1 MIYKWKK
8 NALFYARSQ
17 RMTRYW
23 LMSKSK
29 ADEDLRMIKMCVW
42 FFLLSVNWSN
52 VFKNVSLPTK
62 IFKTVCVM
70 IVEDMLTLLKLA
82 PVSEVLLAE
91 NLGQDFQ
98 RLCSSFWKIKSEY
111 FRWLHGL
118 LVLRVLHWKVIL
130 IASQLHVSSALNI
143 PCILKCRN
151 FLLTF
156 EAVSC

>member
-1 MIYKWKK
+1 
-8 NALFYARSQ
+8 
-17 RMTRYW
+17 
-23 LMSKSK
+23 
-29 ADEDLRMIKMCVW
+29 MCG
-42 FFLLSVNWSN
+42 FLLPINWSN
-52 VFKNVSLPTK
+52 VFKNISLPTK

-98 RLCSSFWKIKSEY
+98 RLCLSFWKIKSEY
-111 FRWLHGL
+111 FRWLRGL

-143 PCILKCRN
+143 PCIMKCRN
-151 FLLTF
+151 FLLSF
-156 EAVSC
+156 EAVSCLYNTKKTPKRVTAKALYVKRRGVCCLT